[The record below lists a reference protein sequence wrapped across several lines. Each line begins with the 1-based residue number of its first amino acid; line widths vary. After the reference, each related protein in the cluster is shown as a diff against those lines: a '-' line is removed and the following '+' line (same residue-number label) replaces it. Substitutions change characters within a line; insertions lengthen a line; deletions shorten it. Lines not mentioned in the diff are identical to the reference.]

1 MSNHDFDRIQPAALD
16 VAQDPIPAAVV
27 PQGRDGSSAQ
37 GAALL
42 LGGLVL
48 LAAAVVFV
56 LPGYVSE
63 AAAPAPRS
71 AENPAPADAA
81 KAADRTAPAAT
92 AGQSPWQQAQA
103 DRERAESKAALDA
116 LLAVQYGLQERKVE
130 SWAPTEF
137 AAATAIAQQGDAAY
151 RESRFA
157 AATALYRDGEAQ
169 LKSLRDGIPA
179 RLEARLAAADAA
191 FAAGDQAAALAAF
204 GEAAAIEPANE
215 RARNGLARAARLDQL
230 NSLRGAGT
238 AQESSGQFGPAAAS
252 YREAL
257 ALDGAWEPARAA
269 LAAVEAKISAERSA
283 ARVSSG
289 YSALAAG
296 HLEEARG
303 EFRSALALGAGTA
316 AREGLQQAEFQL
328 GQQGIGALLQAAT
341 EAQGAEDWKQ
351 ALQSYEAALAIDAS
365 LGPAR
370 SGRERARTRLALD
383 EALTRL
389 AAQPAKLASD
399 NARSAA
405 DKLIAAAASI
415 PDPGARLSAQI
426 AKARS
431 ALVSMRT
438 EIPVQLRSD
447 GTTDVIVFR
456 VGSLGSFTEKQIEL
470 LPGDYVVVGRR
481 DGYRD
486 VRVEFALRPGAPP
499 PPVTVQCGQ
508 KI

>member
-1 MSNHDFDRIQPAALD
+1 MSDHDFDRIQPAALD
-16 VAQDPIPAAVV
+16 VAQGPIPTAAL
-27 PQGRDGSSAQ
+27 PQAREGSSAQ
-37 GAALL
+37 GAVLL

-56 LPGYVSE
+56 LPGYISKS
-63 AAAPAPRS
+63 AAPTPRS
-71 AENPAPADAA
+71 AEKSAPSNAA
-81 KAADRTAPAAT
+81 NAADRTAPAA
-92 AGQSPWQQAQA
+92 AVGQSPWQQAQA
-103 DRERAESKAALDA
+103 DRERAQSKAALDA
-116 LLAVQYGLQERKVE
+116 LLALQYELQERQVE
-130 SWAPTEF
+130 GWAKAEF
-137 AAATAIAQQGDAAY
+137 AAATATAQQGDAAY

-169 LKSLRDGIPA
+169 LKGLRDGIPA

-191 FAAGDQAAALAAF
+191 FAAGDQAAALSAF

-215 RARNGLARAARLDQL
+215 RARNGLERAARLDHL
-230 NSLRGAGT
+230 KSLLGAGT
-238 AQESSGQFGPAAAS
+238 AQESSGQLGPAAAS

-283 ARVSSG
+283 ARVSAG

-303 EFRSALALGAGTA
+303 EFRSALALGAGTE

-341 EAQGAEDWKQ
+341 EAQGAEDWKR

-370 SGRERARTRLALD
+370 SGRELARTRLALD

-405 DKLIAAAASI
+405 DRLIAAAASI
-415 PDPGARLSAQI
+415 PDPGPRLSAQI

-438 EIPVQLRSD
+438 EIPVQIRSD
-447 GTTDVIVFR
+447 GKTDVIVFR
-456 VGSLGSFTEKQIEL
+456 VGSLGSFAEKQLSL
-470 LPGDYVVVGRR
+470 LPGDYVAVGRR

-499 PPVTVQCGQ
+499 LPVIVQCGQ
-508 KI
+508 QI